1 MNIANRPQAT
11 VDAAVTFIERQY
23 GIKGT
28 ASSLP
33 SERDQNFRIDAVD
46 GSQHVLKIAH
56 PDESAA
62 VLDLQTQALCL
73 LEHSPAPELFP
84 SVRAGLRGELMPR
97 WSAPTGEYFV
107 RLVSYLPGTPVADIS
122 ELDPSLL
129 VEIGRRLGEMD
140 RTLESFS
147 HPAMHRFLEW
157 DSKHAFVVIQDR
169 CDHIDGL
176 GRRELVQKHLDDAR
190 ARLVSLLARLP
201 MQVIHNDVNDHNL
214 LIENGARVSGI
225 IDFGDMMHSY
235 RVCDLANA
243 AAYLMFDR
251 DNPFEVARYV
261 ANAYDCANPL
271 SQDEL
276 RALPDFI
283 RLRLCLSVCM
293 CATQKKDDPDN
304 AYLTISEAPA
314 WRLLERL
321 AHETEEL
328 FAMSGSTSTPSS
340 EDTRTPAQIM
350 ELRRRFLSE
359 TLSTSYRQPIK
370 VVRGSGQYLYDD
382 TGRQYLDCVNN
393 VCHVGH
399 CHPRVVAAAREQIAQ
414 LNTNTRYLHD
424 NIVEYASRL
433 TSYFPDP
440 LSICFFVNSGSE
452 ANDLALRLARTHTD
466 ATDMIVLEHAYHGH
480 TQSLIDISPY
490 KHDGKGGRGAPQTT
504 HSVPIPDRYR
514 GAYGYSDPLAGQKY
528 GEHVRDAVSSIENS
542 GRRLAGFIAESILGV
557 AGQIELPPGYLA
569 HAYET
574 IRAAGG
580 VCIADEVQVGFG
592 RVGDSMWAFE
602 AHGVTPDIV
611 TLGKPIGNGHPLAV
625 VITTPEVARSFE
637 TGMEYFN
644 TFGGNPVSCAIG
656 LAVLEVIEDEKLR
669 IHAHEVGGYFFE
681 RLHRLATRHDIIGD
695 VRGRGLFLGVELV
708 RDRSTR
714 EPATSEAARV
724 LEQMKE
730 RSILLSTDGPFN
742 CVLKIKP
749 PLKFNRANVD
759 QFITALEESLT
770 NLKPGA

>member
-1 MNIANRPQAT
+1 MNVANRPQVTA
-11 VDAAVTFIERQY
+11 DAAVTFVERHY

-28 ASSLP
+28 AVSLP

-46 GSQHVLKIAH
+46 GARYVLKIAH

-62 VLDLQTQALCL
+62 VLDLQTQALRL
-73 LEHSPAPELFP
+73 LEHSPVSELFP
-84 SVRAGLRGELMPR
+84 TVRAGSHGELMPR
-97 WSAPTGEYFV
+97 WSAPSGEYFV
-107 RLVSYLPGTPVADIS
+107 RLVSYLPGAPVADIA
-122 ELDPSLL
+122 EPDPALL
-129 VEIGRRLGEMD
+129 REIGCRVGEMD
-140 RTLESFS
+140 RALQSFS

-157 DSKHAFVVIQDR
+157 DSKHAFVTIQDR
-169 CDHIDGL
+169 YDHIDGTE
-176 GRRELVQKHLDDAR
+176 RRELVKKHLDNAR
-190 ARLVSLLARLP
+190 SRLLGLLARLP
-201 MQVIHNDVNDHNL
+201 MQVIHSDVNDHNL
-214 LIENGARVSGI
+214 LIEDQARVSGI
-225 IDFGDMMHSY
+225 IDFGDMMYSY

-243 AAYLMFDR
+243 AAYLMLEKNDP
-251 DNPFEVARYV
+251 NEVARYV
-261 ANAYDCANPL
+261 AYEYDRANPL
-271 SQDEL
+271 SDDEL

-293 CATQKKDDPDN
+293 SATQRKDDPDN
-304 AYLTISEAPA
+304 AYLTISETPA

-321 AHETEEL
+321 SHETEEL
-328 FAMSGSTSTPSS
+328 FDSSRSISKPSS
-340 EDTRTPAQIM
+340 ANARTPAQIM
-350 ELRRRFLSE
+350 ELRRRHLSRA
-359 TLSTSYRQPIK
+359 LSTSYRQPIK
-370 VVRGSGQYLYDD
+370 VVRGSGQYLYDAS
-382 TGRQYLDCVNN
+382 GRQYLDCVNN

-399 CHPRVVAAAREQIAQ
+399 CHPRVVAAACEQIAQ

-424 NIVEYASRL
+424 HIVAFAARL

-440 LSICFFVNSGSE
+440 LSVCFFVNSGSE

-466 ATDMIVLEHAYHGH
+466 AADLVVLEHAYHGH
-480 TQSLIDISPY
+480 TQSLIDASPY
-490 KHDGKGGRGAPQTT
+490 KHAGKGGRGAPSTT

-514 GAYGYSDPLAGQKY
+514 GPYGYSDPLAGQKY
-528 GEHVRDAVSSIENS
+528 AAHVRSTVSSIERA
-542 GRRLAGFIAESILGV
+542 GARVAGFIAESILGV

-569 HAYET
+569 HAFESV
-574 IRAAGG
+574 RGADG

-602 AHGVTPDIV
+602 AQGVTPDIV
-611 TLGKPIGNGHPLAV
+611 TLGKPIGNGHPLSA

-656 LAVLEVIEDEKLR
+656 LAVLDVIEDEQLQN
-669 IHAHEVGGYFFE
+669 HAHKVGCYFLE
-681 RLHRLATRHDIIGD
+681 QLRQLESRHEIIGD

-714 EPATSEAARV
+714 EPATSEAARII
-724 LEQMKE
+724 EQMKE

-749 PLKFNRANVD
+749 PLKFDRANVD
-759 QFITALEESLT
+759 EFVAALEESLA
-770 NLKPGA
+770 NL